1 MTFKE
6 KKKVHHKNII
16 LQKYW
21 GICMCDLWT
30 FEVVDDEKEER
41 DGVDRTLSMDERREA
56 RPVVGPTPMYR
67 STCRQHVECH

>member
-16 LQKYW
+16 LQKCW

-30 FEVVDDEKEER
+30 LEVVNDEKEER
-41 DGVDRTLSMDERREA
+41 ECVDRILSMDERRKA
-56 RPVVGPTPMYR
+56 GSR
-67 STCRQHVECH
+67 SHAYVPHYL